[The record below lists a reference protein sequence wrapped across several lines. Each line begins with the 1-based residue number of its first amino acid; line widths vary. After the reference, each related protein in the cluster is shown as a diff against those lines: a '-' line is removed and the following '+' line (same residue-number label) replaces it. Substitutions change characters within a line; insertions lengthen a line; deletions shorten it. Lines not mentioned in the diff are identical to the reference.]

1 MGGRRPIGRI
11 IDACDRIFATIGHV
25 PRCHNLKVSTSTSNL
40 GTLAILSPPNAVP
53 SVLPVVTRIQVLPFG
68 ELSWENFE
76 RLCHRMT
83 ALDGDIEYCARY
95 GRQGEAQEGI
105 DIFARQ
111 ADSRYHCLQAKR
123 HSSFGSTKLRDAVNL
138 FLAGS
143 WFARTARFTITVQAS
158 LRSTAVQKEIERQ
171 AARLT
176 ALGIAFDAL
185 DGESLTD
192 RLRAH
197 PVLVDDFF
205 GRPWVVALLG
215 QNVADGLGERLDGN
229 AFARIR
235 SQLARVYAAQF
246 QFFDPGSFGSI
257 SDEDGQPSLTL
268 LDRFIKPDML
278 VRETTSQ
285 LERIDQAGNER
296 KSSGDAVSS
305 ANATPASTRSIE
317 AVANSRMRRL
327 SLIEWLGE
335 GQRMVLLGDA
345 GCGKSTLLR
354 VIALDLLHGQAHFP
368 ELAARWG
375 RHIPVYVPFARW
387 SSQVARDGNPI
398 GVKEIVRRSLEQFV
412 TKSIV
417 DLLDRAIDEQRVLLL
432 IDGLDEWSNEQAAR
446 ATLSALVTTVEAH
459 GIPVI
464 VSGRPRGLSR
474 INALPTHWK
483 RGTVAPLSAAQ
494 QAAIAGRW
502 FARYAAAM
510 PDDTGLS
517 DANLRTNRFMTEL
530 ARDASLGALAAVPLL
545 LIGLVTLALRGQIL
559 PRTRSD
565 VYDQLVRILL
575 EVHPVNRA
583 TASGDTES
591 RFRHATD
598 HDQRRAAIAR
608 LAFAVRDQTG
618 GAGMALIAAREVL
631 RDYLV
636 SPQGFDL
643 AVADAAAAAGEI
655 LSVNAETQGL
665 LIERAPGEVGF
676 VHASFEE
683 FLGAEHIGS
692 WPFSEIEAFVHKHA
706 GEGRWRNVIT
716 NLLSRIQRR
725 DEFDRLIVVIEMP
738 GFDELARFHRLA
750 LLGDIA
756 FGAATRST
764 ATTKRLALMTM
775 HMVESEDWLPARR
788 VALAS
793 ALKGLADPSLKSE
806 VELRLSR
813 WLPARLTYRASLI
826 EAFGAWQPTAQV
838 QDVLFQALHDEDRG
852 VQRAA
857 AAAYATVFSSSPEAF
872 KRLLEGLARTRDLT
886 TAAAMLESLAHGWPT
901 APEALPLFQEAW
913 QSHGA
918 ELCLVGIL
926 RLVANGLA
934 TDEMRDAV
942 LRGQS
947 FRSDIS
953 YQHSE
958 LAASM
963 LMKYWPGD
971 ETLIKGALSRA
982 EGDFHSTWEHDV
994 ASAYLMESPVE
1005 RTDVRRWILA
1015 ELRRKHPFNVL
1026 RDRRIWS
1033 QVGRFAAADPEI
1045 RVAANAYWC
1054 EPENRIIGL
1063 HQLSGYVS
1071 QVADPQVAD
1080 ALVGVLGKKE
1090 SRFNR
1095 YWALTALL
1103 AGWGR
1108 DHPTVKPA
1116 IDALANVSDED
1127 LGDLASLIPEIMAD
1141 KSEARERLIR
1151 MGTRAEV
1158 RRDLLAAGLEKCGC
1172 DALDQEAVAAILVF
1186 PEKLCGTFDPSSALF
1201 RAFGAHGDVRKLA
1214 LERVGEADGPLAA
1227 IAAGYANDPEFTPV
1241 LFNAAVPLPVEL
1253 RTQVVEFAAAGVS
1266 GTALDEILGEGM
1278 LENDPELRARMVI
1291 AYHRAL
1297 PPNAHDAALQALLVQ
1312 AVVIGPHYESV
1323 RAAALGG
1330 LAAIGALDALVKL
1343 EDRGTLVGLKTEDP
1357 IDGIVSVE
1365 RVICERFADF
1375 EAAFGDQL
1383 SERFESRGRLAR
1395 ILSVAPGASP
1405 AARAAFLALAESG
1418 NIPHTPHALRALSAE
1433 RPGSGL
1439 LLKLCWDSLEGRHQG
1454 NDKASM
1460 HAEIGLILRDHFAN
1474 DSDVRK
1480 RLVDRYKAEP
1490 TTLTAIPLAIFSPD
1504 AEELVLPIDFDS
1516 LDRKLGDWIV
1526 AVHVAAWRADGEAF
1540 CELLEAMVTR
1550 RWRSN
1555 YDAQQITNMAVE
1567 ARLHRDPDL
1576 AELLRARIR
1585 KDIHPSIFGSFS
1597 RYLAS
1602 AGKFDSETR
1611 GRVLALLNEFGIEQR
1626 LPIAGYDAVADQWRS
1641 VRATLLDSI
1650 STELDLV

>member
-1 MGGRRPIGRI
+1 MGRI
-11 IDACDRIFATIGHV
+11 IDACYRIFATIGDV
-25 PRCHNLKVSTSTSNL
+25 LRCHNLNVSTLPSNL
-40 GTLAILSPPNAVP
+40 GPLAILNPPDAVP
-53 SVLPVVTRIQVLPFG
+53 SAPPVVTRIQVLPFG

-76 RLCHRMT
+76 RLCHRLT
-83 ALDGDIEYCARY
+83 ALDGDVEYCARY
-95 GRQGEAQEGI
+95 GRQGEAQAGI
-105 DIFARQ
+105 DIYARQ

-123 HSSFGSTKLRDAVNL
+123 HSSFGATKLREAVDL
-138 FLAGS
+138 FAAGK
-143 WFARTARFTITVQAS
+143 WAARTARFTIAVQTS
-158 LRSTAVQKEIERQ
+158 LRSTAVQEEIEQ
-171 AARLT
+171 LAEGLG
-176 ALGIAFDAL
+176 ALGIAFDVL

-215 QNVADGLGERLDGN
+215 QSVADGLGERLDGN

-246 QFFDPGSFGSI
+246 QFVDPGSFGSI
-257 SDEDGQPSLTL
+257 SEEDGRPSLTL

-278 VRETTSQ
+278 VREMTTQ
-285 LERIDQAGNER
+285 LERTDLAVTER
-296 KSSGDAVSS
+296 KTSGDAAAST
-305 ANATPASTRSIE
+305 NATPAISRSSESI
-317 AVANSRMRRL
+317 ANSRMRRL
-327 SLIEWLGE
+327 TLIEWLGD

-354 VIALDLLHGQAHFP
+354 VIALDLLHDQAHFP
-368 ELAARWG
+368 ELAVRWG

-398 GVKEIVRRSLEQFV
+398 GIKEIVRRSLEQFV
-412 TKSIV
+412 TSSII

-474 INALPTHWK
+474 INALPTNWK
-483 RGTVAPLSAAQ
+483 RGTVAPLSASQ
-494 QAAIAGRW
+494 QATIAGRW
-502 FARYAAAM
+502 FARYAVAM
-510 PDDTGLS
+510 TDDNGLS
-517 DANLRTNRFMTEL
+517 DASLRTNRFMTEL
-530 ARDASLGALAAVPLL
+530 TRDVSLGALAAVPLL
-545 LIGLVTLALRGQIL
+545 LIGLITLALRGQIL
-559 PRTRSD
+559 PRTGSE

-598 HDQRRAAIAR
+598 PDQRRATIAR
-608 LAFAVRDQTG
+608 LAFAVRDQAG
-618 GAGMALIAAREVL
+618 GAGMVLATARQVL

-636 SPQGFDL
+636 SPQGFDFSG
-643 AVADAAAAAGEI
+643 ADAAAAAGEI

-665 LIERAPGEVGF
+665 LIEKAPGEVGF

-692 WPFSEIEAFVHKHA
+692 WPFSEIEAFVHEHA

-716 NLLSRIQRR
+716 HLLSRIQRR
-725 DEFDRLIVVIEMP
+725 DEFDRLIVVIETP
-738 GFDELARFHRLA
+738 DPDELAHFHRLA

-764 ATTKRLALMTM
+764 TTTKRLALATM

-788 VALAS
+788 EALAS
-793 ALKGLADPSLKSE
+793 MLKGLADPTLKAD

-826 EAFGAWQPTAQV
+826 GAFDAWQPTAQV

-857 AAAYATVFSSSPEAF
+857 AAAYAAVFSSSTLAF
-872 KRLLEGLARTRDLT
+872 RRLLDGLAHTRNLA
-886 TAAAMLESLAHGWPT
+886 TAAALLESLAHGWPN
-901 APEALPLFQEAW
+901 APEAVPLFEEAW
-913 QSHGA
+913 KSHGA

-926 RLVANGLA
+926 GLAANGL
-934 TDEMRDAV
+934 TTNEMRDAV

-953 YQHSE
+953 YQHRE

-971 ETLIKGALSRA
+971 ETLIKGALSRV

-1005 RTDVRRWILA
+1005 RADVRAWILA
-1015 ELRRKHPFNVL
+1015 ELRGKHPFNVMHNK
-1026 RDRRIWS
+1026 RIWL
-1033 QVGRFAAADPEI
+1033 QVGCFAAGDPEI
-1045 RVAANAYWC
+1045 RLAANAYWC

-1080 ALVGVLGKKE
+1080 ALIGVLGE
-1090 SRFNR
+1090 RQSRFNR
-1095 YWALTALL
+1095 YWALIAMLK
-1103 AGWGR
+1103 GWGR

-1127 LGDLASLIPEIMAD
+1127 LSDLASLIPEIMAD
-1141 KSEARERLIR
+1141 KSAARERLIR
-1151 MGTRAEV
+1151 MGALAEV
-1158 RRDLLAAGLEKCGC
+1158 RRDLLVAGLEKCGC
-1172 DALDQEAVAAILVF
+1172 DALDQEAVAAILAY
-1186 PEKLCGTFDPSSALF
+1186 PEKLRGTFDPSSALF

-1214 LERVGEADGPLAA
+1214 LERVREADGPLAA
-1227 IAAGYANDPEFTPV
+1227 IAAGYANDPEFTPA

-1266 GTALDEILGEGM
+1266 GTTLEEILSEGM
-1278 LENDPELRARMVI
+1278 LENDPELRARMVV
-1291 AYHRAL
+1291 AHHRAL
-1297 PPNAHDAALQALLVQ
+1297 PPSAHDAALQALLVQ

-1330 LAAIGALDALVKL
+1330 LAAIGALDALAKL
-1343 EDRGTLVGLKTEDP
+1343 EDRGTLVGLETEDP
-1357 IDGIVSVE
+1357 IDGIASVE

-1375 EAAFGDQL
+1375 EVAFGDQL
-1383 SERFESRGRLAR
+1383 SERFESRGRSGRLAR

-1405 AARAAFLALAESG
+1405 AARAAFLALAENG
-1418 NIPHTPHALRALSAE
+1418 KIPHTPHALRALGAE

-1439 LLKLCWDSLEGRHQG
+1439 LLKLCWDSLEVRHQG

-1480 RLVDRYKAEP
+1480 RLVDRYKTKP
-1490 TTLTAIPLAIFSPD
+1490 TTVTAIPLAIFSPD

-1516 LDRKLGDWIV
+1516 LDLKLGDWTV

-1540 CELLEAMVTR
+1540 RELLEAMVTR
-1550 RWRSN
+1550 RGRSN
-1555 YDAQQITNMAVE
+1555 YDAQQITNMAIE

-1576 AELLRARIR
+1576 AELLKARIR
-1585 KDIHPSIFGSFS
+1585 KDIHPSICGSFA

-1611 GRVLALLNEFGIEQR
+1611 GRVLALLNEFGKEQR

-1650 STELDLV
+1650 YTELDLV